1 MTLPDHATYP
11 PAWYRRLPRP
21 PTEHNLALRRTSLL
35 SQHHLFPDRDRDL
48 DRSPRRASPEDVPR
62 RNTVQLPHISEPVF
76 SPAKHVET
84 DKPTANGGPEHR
96 ASQLQ
101 RDHQHLEMAEERG
114 KNNNALAIDAHP
126 RDHLCLC
133 PPDPKIPRP
142 RNYADK
148 EVTAFILFRQHQ
160 QASIL
165 AQNPGI
171 PNPEVSKIIGEQWRR
186 LSAESKEEWNLLAEE
201 EKARH
206 QQQYPGY
213 RYQPRRNGRSSNQ
226 SSVSGP
232 SSAEPQEPCPKCGGK
247 PMNYYSNPAPA
258 PLYTPPA
265 SASQPP
271 PSQHNTAMGV
281 QVQVPAKRGYVV
293 SAAPSQRMLGQPAM
307 SPEHVM
313 QQHKAFVETY
323 PFQRVDPRLIYAV
336 PPPQALPTPP
346 ASDSHSQDAKRRRFN
361 MSGGYVP
368 AREAYPD
375 GAYAYAHSPIATSA
389 YARSEVLHPIHH
401 AAQYPMQAIPI
412 TKPAMMSPPRPVYP
426 HPPQLQP
433 IRPPQSHHRARSSV
447 VALPPIE
454 TVVPQTPVKASSVQ
468 SQSSGVEAMIMS
480 IPVLNKI
487 KVLAQISPPLQTPGP
502 ASPKPDVRGA
512 IIAVEGMDARTIDNM
527 TSSLADQL
535 EREGKFAVRIFG
547 GPDPYKLIREARR
560 RNSGRD
566 GNGVRPLTTEA
577 YLSMLC
583 RWHKVNQEMVEF
595 ITTRPGLEGVP
606 QSSPKPSSSSNSPAR
621 RDSQLM
627 VGVEESETATAT
639 AETLASLKTIC
650 HSGGISPKTIT
661 KAAELSIMS
670 PPPGKQ
676 RSQSTPGVSLLCNDN
691 NSNFPMVPPRPL
703 PLAFPRP
710 LNSKRIP
717 PPPPTPPPPPPPPA
731 PSSTARL
738 AVAAPPSQ
746 QRQQQQQLV
755 PSTTNPD
762 PVQVHRPWQMAPPPP
777 SMSQSGME
785 QAQTSSQGAAAA
797 TTDTNTNTNINSNP
811 NPNAIPIA
819 LVPHYQLTT
828 VDASSISMPI
838 CDGFSP
844 PAHWQW
850 FATLWRGSVGPDITI
865 VIKGVDEDLEVNP
878 NQSGGG
884 GGGGGGAQQV
894 GPTTNTNT
902 TANTNT
908 ANANTNTPPP
918 PAAATSTHHGHSH
931 APPPTPGSSING
943 NGSGGFGSGSGFGFS
958 HHGHH
963 GSIGVAHH
971 QALGSGFGPSPGPPT
986 TGSGPNGR
994 DARTP
999 SVVATSTTTTAAA
1012 TTSTTTAIQGGQ
1024 PQSHHVHTHA
1034 HSGVEIRLHDCRA
1047 VIVKTGIV
1055 GLEAGA
1061 SHPTTSASASAYHAK
1076 EMENWEKA
1084 KRRVGFE
1091 VDEFLRR

>member
-35 SQHHLFPDRDRDL
+35 SQHHLFRDRDL
-48 DRSPRRASPEDVPR
+48 DRDRDRSSRHASPEDVPR
-62 RNTVQLPHISEPVF
+62 RNT
-76 SPAKHVET
+76 T
-84 DKPTANGGPEHR
+84 DKPTANGGLEHR
-96 ASQLQ
+96 ASPLQ
-101 RDHQHLEMAEERG
+101 REHHHLEMAEERG
-114 KNNNALAIDAHP
+114 KNDNSLTVDAHP

-142 RNYADK
+142 RNS
-148 EVTAFILFRQHQ
+148 FILFRQHQ

-165 AQNPGI
+165 AQKPGI

-247 PMNYYSNPAPA
+247 PMNYYSNPTPA
-258 PLYTPPA
+258 PIYTPPA
-265 SASQPP
+265 SASSQPP
-271 PSQHNTAMGV
+271 PPTPQHNTAMGV
-281 QVQVPAKRGYVV
+281 AVQVPAKRGYVV
-293 SAAPSQRMLGQPAM
+293 SAAPSQRMHGQPAM

-313 QQHKAFVETY
+313 QQHKAFVETC

-346 ASDSHSQDAKRRRFN
+346 SSDSHAQDAKRRRFN

-368 AREAYPD
+368 AREAYPE
-375 GAYAYAHSPIATSA
+375 GAYAYAHSPIAASA
-389 YARSEVLHPIHH
+389 YARPEVLHPIHH

-487 KVLAQISPPLQTPGP
+487 KVLAQISPPLQPPGP
-502 ASPKPDVRGA
+502 TSPKPDVRGA
-512 IIAVEGMDARTIDNM
+512 IIAVEGMDAKTVDNM
-527 TSSLADQL
+527 TNSLAEQL

-547 GPDPYKLIREARR
+547 GPDPYNLIREARR

-577 YLSMLC
+577 YLSMLSQ
-583 RWHKVNQEMVEF
+583 WHKVNQEMVEF
-595 ITTRPGLEGVP
+595 ITTRPGSEAP
-606 QSSPKPSSSSNSPAR
+606 QQSSKPSSSVNSSGSSSPQR

-627 VGVEESETATAT
+627 EGVEESETAT

-676 RSQSTPGVSLLCNDN
+676 RSQSTPGVSMLHNDN
-691 NSNFPMVPPRPL
+691 NSNFSMVPPRPL

-717 PPPPTPPPPPPPPA
+717 PPPPTPPPPP
-731 PSSTARL
+731 
-738 AVAAPPSQ
+738 APPFTGSGSGVSGQ
-746 QRQQQQQLV
+746 SSQQQQQSAS
-755 PSTTNPD
+755 STTIPD
-762 PVQVHRPWQMAPPPP
+762 PVQVHRPWRMAPPPP
-777 SMSQSGME
+777 SSLEE
-785 QAQTSSQGAAAA
+785 QQTSSQGAA
-797 TTDTNTNTNINSNP
+797 TNINS

-838 CDGFSP
+838 SDGFSP

-850 FATLWRGSVGPDITI
+850 FATLWRGSVGPDITV
-865 VIKGVDEDLEVNP
+865 VIKGVDEDLEAANTGP
-878 NQSGGG
+878 
-884 GGGGGGAQQV
+884 AQPV
-894 GPTTNTNT
+894 PT

-908 ANANTNTPPP
+908 NTNTNTSTNTPPP
-918 PAAATSTHHGHSH
+918 PATAVSTSTHHGHGH
-931 APPPTPGSSING
+931 APPQPPTPASTSING
-943 NGSGGFGSGSGFGFS
+943 NGGFGSGFGFG

-963 GSIGVAHH
+963 GSISIAHH
-971 QALGSGFGPSPGPPT
+971 NALGHNPSPGPPAT
-986 TGSGPNGR
+986 TSGPNGR

-999 SVVATSTTTTAAA
+999 SVVATTVEAAAATPTTAA
-1012 TTSTTTAIQGGQ
+1012 TTTNPGQQSQPPHQ
-1024 PQSHHVHTHA
+1024 PQSHHVPTHA
-1034 HSGVEIRLHDCRA
+1034 PSGVEIRLHDCRA

-1055 GLEAGA
+1055 GGEAGA
-1061 SHPTTSASASAYHAK
+1061 SGHTTTLASTSASAYHAK
-1076 EMENWEKA
+1076 ELENWEKA

>member
-1 MTLPDHATYP
+1 M
-11 PAWYRRLPRP
+11 PADS
-21 PTEHNLALRRTSLL
+21 ALT
-35 SQHHLFPDRDRDL
+35 FAD
-48 DRSPRRASPEDVPR
+48 
-62 RNTVQLPHISEPVF
+62 
-76 SPAKHVET
+76 
-84 DKPTANGGPEHR
+84 
-96 ASQLQ
+96 
-101 RDHQHLEMAEERG
+101 
-114 KNNNALAIDAHP
+114 
-126 RDHLCLC
+126 
-133 PPDPKIPRP
+133 
-142 RNYADK
+142 ADK

-186 LSAESKEEWNLLAEE
+186 LSAESKEEWNLLAEVGDKGGPEVDPE

-247 PMNYYSNPAPA
+247 PMNYYSNPTPA
-258 PLYTPPA
+258 ALYTPPA
-265 SASQPP
+265 SASSQPP
-271 PSQHNTAMGV
+271 QPTPQHNTAMGV
-281 QVQVPAKRGYVV
+281 AVQVPAKRGYVV
-293 SAAPSQRMLGQPAM
+293 SAAPSQRMHGQPAM

-346 ASDSHSQDAKRRRFN
+346 SSDSHSQDAKRRRFN

-368 AREAYPD
+368 AREAYPE

-389 YARSEVLHPIHH
+389 YARPEVLHPIHH

-487 KVLAQISPPLQTPGP
+487 KVLAQISPPLQPPGP
-502 ASPKPDVRGA
+502 TSPKPDVRGA
-512 IIAVEGMDARTIDNM
+512 IIAIEGMDARTVDNM
-527 TSSLADQL
+527 TSSLAEQL

-577 YLSMLC
+577 YLSMLSQ
-583 RWHKVNQEMVEF
+583 WHKVNQEMVEF
-595 ITTRPGLEGVP
+595 ITTRPGSEAP
-606 QSSPKPSSSSNSPAR
+606 QPSASLNSSGSSSPQR

-627 VGVEESETATAT
+627 EGVEESETAT

-650 HSGGISPKTIT
+650 HSGAISPKTIT

-676 RSQSTPGVSLLCNDN
+676 RSQSTPGVSMLHNDN
-691 NSNFPMVPPRPL
+691 NSNFSMVPPRPL

-717 PPPPTPPPPPPPPA
+717 PPP
-731 PSSTARL
+731 SSTAGQP
-738 AVAAPPSQ
+738 VAAPPSQ
-746 QRQQQQQLV
+746 QQQQQQQSA

-762 PVQVHRPWQMAPPPP
+762 PIQVRRLWQMAPPPP
-777 SMSQSGME
+777 STGMSQH
-785 QAQTSSQGAAAA
+785 QTSSQGATTAA
-797 TTDTNTNTNINSNP
+797 TDTNTSTNTNTNINSNP

-828 VDASSISMPI
+828 VDASSISLPI
-838 CDGFSP
+838 SDGFSP

-850 FATLWRGSVGPDITI
+850 FATLWRGSVGPDITV
-865 VIKGVDEDLEVNP
+865 VIKGVEEDLEAANT
-878 NQSGGG
+878 
-884 GGGGGGAQQV
+884 GAAQPV
-894 GPTTNTNT
+894 PT

-908 ANANTNTPPP
+908 NTNANTNTGTPPP
-918 PAAATSTHHGHSH
+918 PATATSTHQGHGHV
-931 APPPTPGSSING
+931 PPQPPTPASTSIN
-943 NGSGGFGSGSGFGFS
+943 NGGFGSGFGFG

-963 GSIGVAHH
+963 GSISIAHH
-971 QALGSGFGPSPGPPT
+971 HPLGSGSGSGPSPAPPT
-986 TGSGPNGR
+986 TNSGPNGR

-999 SVVATSTTTTAAA
+999 SVIATTVAAAAATPTTAA
-1012 TTSTTTAIQGGQ
+1012 TTTNPGQLPSQPPHQ
-1024 PQSHHVHTHA
+1024 PQSHHVPTHA

-1055 GLEAGA
+1055 GVEAGA
-1061 SHPTTSASASAYHAK
+1061 SGHTTTLASTSASAYHAK
-1076 EMENWEKA
+1076 ELENWEKA